1 MEVIRAIKE
10 MQNRAN
16 LWRRENFIIGF
27 VPTMGY
33 LHEGHLSLVRMAKRR
48 ADKVVVSIFVNP
60 LQFGPKEDYEVYPR
74 DPEKDLSLLERE
86 QVEVVF
92 MPGAKE
98 MYPQGYQ
105 TYVEV
110 SNLTQGLC
118 GAFRPGHFKG
128 VTTVV
133 LKLFNIVK
141 PHFAVFGEKDYQ
153 QLKVIQRMVND
164 LNLEIEIVA
173 APTIRDWDGLALSS
187 RNTYLSQEERR
198 SALALY
204 QSLKLAERL
213 ILGGERR
220 AERIRELM
228 QEYIKKF
235 PHNRVQ
241 YIEIVNPE
249 TLERVDLIKE
259 NVLIAL
265 AVYVGKTR
273 LIDNKLIRV
282 EG

>member
-33 LHEGHLSLVRMAKRR
+33 LHEGHLSLVRMAKRM

-74 DPEKDLSLLERE
+74 DPERDLSLLERE

-92 MPGAKE
+92 MPDAEE

-141 PHFAVFGEKDYQ
+141 PHFAIFGKKDYQ

-228 QEYIKKF
+228 QEYIEKF
-235 PHNRVQ
+235 PHNKVQ

-249 TLERVDLIKE
+249 TLERVDVIKE
-259 NVLIAL
+259 DVLIAL